1 MHGAGRVTV
10 SLRLN
15 NDLTAAQYVSLVE
28 TAEAVGFDQ
37 VWVSDDLFLRAAPVL
52 VTAAAVRTSRIR
64 LGIGIMNPYSVH
76 PAELAMTAATLQE
89 VSGGRFLLGL
99 AAGAEEFL
107 GWAGI
112 PRPLPLTRTR
122 EAVRAVRALAR
133 GERPAEQPG
142 TGEGWTAEAYL
153 RFPAGDPAPV
163 YVGAMSPRMLAMA
176 GAEAEGVLP
185 LLYPPEHF
193 PVARDL
199 VHAGAR
205 EAGRDPAEVDVAA
218 AFWVSVDDDRARAE
232 RALAEK
238 IAYYGASFSPYL
250 LERAG
255 LSVADFAGI
264 QAALAAGEPERAT
277 DLVTPAMLR
286 LGIAGDADEVVRR
299 CRWLQEQGATHLSF
313 GPPLG
318 PDPVAAVRV
327 LGEQVLPRL

>member
-1 MHGAGRVTV
+1 MTT

-15 NDLTAAQYVSLVE
+15 NDLGVQQFVDLVV
-28 TAEAVGFDQ
+28 TAEQVGFDQ
-37 VWVSDDLFLRAAPVL
+37 VWVSDDLFLRSAPVM
-52 VTAAAVRTSRIR
+52 VAAAAVATSRVR

-76 PAELAMTAATLQE
+76 PAEIAMTSATLAE
-89 VSGGRFLLGL
+89 LSGGRFLLGV

-112 PRPLPLTRTR
+112 ERPKPLTRTR
-122 EAVRAVRALAR
+122 EAVRALRVL
-133 GERPAEQPG
+133 GDGGRPADHPG
-142 TGEGWTAEAYL
+142 TGEGWTAEAHL
-153 RFPAGDPAPV
+153 RFPAAAPV
-163 YVGAMSPRMLAMA
+163 YVGAMSPKMLAMA
-176 GAEAEGVLP
+176 GAEADGVLP

-218 AFWVSVDDDRARAE
+218 AFWVSVDDDRAAAE

-255 LSVADFAGI
+255 LAVADFAGI
-264 QAALAAGEPERAT
+264 QAALAAGDPERAT
-277 DLVTPAMLR
+277 DLVTPPMLG

-299 CRWLQEQGATHLSF
+299 CRWLQAEGATHLSF

-318 PDPVAAVRV
+318 PDPVRAVTV

>member
-1 MHGAGRVTV
+1 MTRRT

-15 NDLTAAQYVSLVE
+15 NDLTVAQYVDLVVAAE
-28 TAEAVGFDQ
+28 TLGFDQ
-37 VWVSDDLFLRAAPVL
+37 VWVSDDLFLRSAPVL
-52 VTAAAVRTSRIR
+52 VTAAAVRTSRIG

-76 PAELAMTAATLQE
+76 PAELAMLTATLQE
-89 VSGGRFLLGL
+89 ASGGRFLLGV

-112 PRPLPLTRTR
+112 ARPLPLTRTR
-122 EAVRAVRALAR
+122 EAVRALRALSR
-133 GERPAEQPG
+133 GSRPADVPG
-142 TGEGWTAEAYL
+142 AGADWTPDAYL
-153 RFPAGDPAPV
+153 RFPLEEPAPV
-163 YVGAMSPRMLAMA
+163 YVGAMSPKMLAMA

-199 VHAGAR
+199 VLDGAR
-205 EAGRDPAEVDVAA
+205 AAGRRPEEVDVAA
-218 AFWVSVDDDRARAE
+218 AFWVSVDDDPARAE

-250 LERAG
+250 LSRAG
-255 LSVADFAGI
+255 LAVEDFAGI

-277 DLVTPAMLR
+277 DLVTPAMLQ

-318 PDPVAAVRV
+318 PDPVAAVTV
-327 LGEQVLPRL
+327 LGEQVLPQL

>member
-1 MHGAGRVTV
+1 MTRRT

-15 NDLTAAQYVSLVE
+15 NDLSVAGYVELVVA
-28 TAEAVGFDQ
+28 AEALGFDQ
-37 VWVSDDLFLRAAPVL
+37 VWVSDDLFLRSAPVM
-52 VTAAAVRTSRIR
+52 VTAAAVRTSRIG

-76 PAELAMTAATLQE
+76 PAELAMLTATLQE
-89 VSGGRFLLGL
+89 ASGGRFLLGV

-112 PRPLPLTRTR
+112 ARPLPLTRTR
-122 EAVRAVRALAR
+122 EAVRALRALSR
-133 GERPAEQPG
+133 GSRPADVPG
-142 TGEGWTAEAYL
+142 AGADWTPDAYL
-153 RFPAGDPAPV
+153 RFPLEAPAPV
-163 YVGAMSPRMLAMA
+163 YVGAMSPKMLAMA

-199 VHAGAR
+199 VLDGAR
-205 EAGRDPAEVDVAA
+205 AAGRRPEEVDVAA
-218 AFWVSVDDDRARAE
+218 AFWVSVDDDPARAE

-250 LERAG
+250 LSRAG
-255 LSVADFAGI
+255 LAVEDFAGI

-277 DLVTPAMLR
+277 DLVTPAMLQ

-318 PDPVAAVRV
+318 LDPVAAVTV
-327 LGEQVLPRL
+327 LGEQVLPQL

>member
-1 MHGAGRVTV
+1 MTT

-15 NDLTAAQYVSLVE
+15 NDLGVQQFVDLVV
-28 TAEAVGFDQ
+28 TAEQVGFDQ
-37 VWVSDDLFLRAAPVL
+37 VWVSDDLFLRSAPVM
-52 VTAAAVRTSRIR
+52 VAAAAVATSRVR

-76 PAELAMTAATLQE
+76 PAEIAMTAATLAE
-89 VSGGRFLLGL
+89 LSGGRFSLGV

-112 PRPLPLTRTR
+112 ERPRPLTRTR
-122 EAVRAVRALAR
+122 EAVRALTVLGA
-133 GERPAEQPG
+133 GGRPADHPG
-142 TGEGWTAEAYL
+142 TGEGWTAEAHL
-153 RFPAGDPAPV
+153 RFPARTPV
-163 YVGAMSPRMLAMA
+163 YVGAMSPKMLAMA
-176 GAEAEGVLP
+176 GAEADGVLP

-218 AFWVSVDDDRARAE
+218 AFWVSVDEDRAAAE

-277 DLVTPAMLR
+277 DLVTPRMLG

-299 CRWLQEQGATHLSF
+299 CRWLQAEGATHLSF

-318 PDPVAAVRV
+318 PDPVRAVTV